1 MDLLIST
8 NASATRATVNRA
20 PAGAAPADAFVVR
33 PGESLYD
40 VPYDAW
46 LPRVGETV
54 DLRVM
59 QDGIAQ
65 AALAKEDAEEDEE
78 RDERSVWTRPVD
90 RRVYLAFALYNG
102 FLLFRD
108 RLREAS
114 DSWETAWLAV
124 IAIAILCSAVGPF
137 VGRRVPGWV
146 HFILLPVLVVLT
158 ALQLIF

>member
-59 QDGIAQ
+59 QDGLAQ
-65 AALAKEDAEEDEE
+65 AALTKEDAENGEE
-78 RDERSVWTRPVD
+78 RDGRSVWTRPVD
-90 RRVYLAFALYNG
+90 RRVYLALALLNG
-102 FLLFRD
+102 FSLFRD
-108 RLREAS
+108 KFREAS
-114 DSWETAWLAV
+114 DLWETAWLAV
-124 IAIAILCSAVGPF
+124 IAAAILSAAVGPL

-146 HFILLPVLVVLT
+146 HFILLPLLVVLT
-158 ALQLIF
+158 ALQLVF